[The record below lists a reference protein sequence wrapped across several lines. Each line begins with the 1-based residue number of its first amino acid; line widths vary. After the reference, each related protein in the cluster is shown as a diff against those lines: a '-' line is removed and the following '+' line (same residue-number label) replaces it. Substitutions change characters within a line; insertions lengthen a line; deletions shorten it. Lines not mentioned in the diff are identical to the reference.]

1 MFQLILTD
9 VFITS
14 SSIPPHSFD
23 FLLLQ
28 KAGGQLPIHRS
39 HSVPVLNKDGSL
51 CSGGVF
57 RVIPTTPQVLERT
70 VSKTSCT
77 SPKDDNGNYAFQL
90 SFTFC
95 SHNFPCRNLP
105 KCQDIP
111 IVCIILPTFNPS
123 LQLVITNICLI
134 LVLWFRWK
142 WWWWWRYCW
151 RRSCLSN
158 LLNWTGR
165 RCWHPQDGM

>member
-14 SSIPPHSFD
+14 SPIPPHSFD

-57 RVIPTTPQVLERT
+57 RVIPTTPRVIERT

-90 SFTFC
+90 SFIFC

-111 IVCIILPTFNPS
+111 IACIILPTFNPS
-123 LQLVITNICLI
+123 FATSDNQHMSYLSSVVQMEVMMMVKI
-134 LVLWFRWK
+134 LLKKKLFVEFA
-142 WWWWWRYCW
+142 
-151 RRSCLSN
+151 
-158 LLNWTGR
+158 
-165 RCWHPQDGM
+165 